1 MNIVIIGDGKVGS
14 TLSSQLQKE
23 GHDIVVIDN
32 NQNALKNLINT
43 QDVMCVEGNGAL
55 YTVQEEAGVA
65 HADLVI
71 ACTSMDEL
79 NMLCCL
85 LAKKAGA
92 KKTIARIRDPQYDKQ
107 LNEMKED
114 LGLSMGINPEL
125 AAATELSR
133 MMLFPSAAKIE
144 LFAKGKVELVEFK
157 LNAQSVLDG
166 MSLSEVYKKYRAKVL
181 VCAVQREDEIYIPDG
196 DFRLRSG
203 DRINLTAS
211 HENLEKFFKAL
222 GLLKNQSKTA
232 MIAGGGRI
240 AYYLTI
246 ALQKLGIKV
255 KIIEKDYQRCMDLS
269 ELLPKAIVI
278 HGDGTNQDLLKEEG
292 LEHVDAFAA
301 LTGIDEENIIMAMF
315 ASNLKIPKVTAK
327 INRDSYAELADM
339 LGLDSFVS
347 PKDITA
353 NHIVSYVRAMQNSF
367 GSNNI
372 ESMYRLMDNQVEAL
386 EFIVREEGSYTGV
399 PLKAL
404 KLKKNILIASIVR
417 RRIPIIPGGNDK
429 IEVGD
434 SVIVV
439 SRNHSFKDLK
449 EIIEN

>member
-55 YTVQEEAGVA
+55 YEVQEEAGVPN
-65 HADLVI
+65 ADLVI

-85 LAKKAGA
+85 LSKKLGA
-92 KKTIARIRDPQYDKQ
+92 KKTIARVRDPQYFKQ
-107 LNEMKED
+107 LNIMKEE

-125 AAATELSR
+125 AAATEISR
-133 MMLFPSAAKIE
+133 IMLFPAAAKIE

-157 LNAQSVLDG
+157 LAAQSMLDG
-166 MSLSEVYKKYRAKVL
+166 MSLSEVYKKYKVKVL
-181 VCAVQREDEIYIPDG
+181 VCAVQRDGEIYIPDG

-203 DRINLTAS
+203 DKINLTAS
-211 HENLEKFFKAL
+211 HENIEKFFHTL
-222 GLLKNQSKTA
+222 GLLKDKSKTA
-232 MIAGGGRI
+232 IIVGGGKI

-246 ALQKLGIKV
+246 ALQKIGVKV
-255 KIIEKDYQRCMDLS
+255 KIIEKNYQRCMELS
-269 ELLPKAIVI
+269 DLLPKASII
-278 HGDGTNQDLLKEEG
+278 HGDGTDQDLLKEEG
-292 LEHVDAFAA
+292 LEQVDAFAS

-315 ASNLKIPKVTAK
+315 ASSLQVPKVAAK
-327 INRDSYAELADM
+327 INRDSYAGMADM
-339 LGLDSFVS
+339 LGLESFVS
-347 PKDITA
+347 PKNITA
-353 NHIVSYVRAMQNSF
+353 NHIVSYVRAMQNSL
-367 GSNNI
+367 GSNI
-372 ESMYRLMDNQVEAL
+372 ETLYRLVDNQVEAL
-386 EFIVREEGSYTGV
+386 EFIAREDGPYIGV
-399 PLKAL
+399 PLKDL
-404 KLKKNILIASIVR
+404 RLKKNLLIASIVR

-429 IEVGD
+429 IEIGD

-439 SRNHSFKDLK
+439 SRNQQLKDLK
-449 EIIEN
+449 EILQA

>member
-55 YTVQEEAGVA
+55 YAVQEEAGVA

-92 KKTIARIRDPQYDKQ
+92 KKTIARIRDPQYDRQ

-166 MSLSEVYKKYRAKVL
+166 MSLSEMYKKYKAKVL

-232 MIAGGGRI
+232 MIVGGGRI

-327 INRDSYAELADM
+327 INRGSYAGLADM

-372 ESMYRLMDNQVEAL
+372 ESLYLLMDNQVEAS
-386 EFIVREEGSYTGV
+386 EFIVREEGPYTGV

-449 EIIEN
+449 EIIGN